1 MCGIAGFVGPE
12 NPAAATRTLREMVRS
27 IERRGPDGEGIHTW
41 PGAILGHR
49 RLAIIDLSD
58 AGRQP
63 MLSDDGRIGVVFNGC
78 IYNFQEIR
86 KELEKQGHLFRSRCD
101 TEVLVRGYQEWGVD
115 ELTRRLQGMFAFG
128 IWDDLRQTLYLVR
141 DRLGVKPLAYS
152 LARGSIGFASTVF
165 ALRDGGL
172 VDQIDPAASLEY
184 LEFGYVSDSRSIFLG
199 AVKLQAGT
207 ILEWRA
213 GEAKVRR
220 YWDLPEVDESSRI
233 TFDEAVEETES
244 LLIEAVRLRLI
255 ADVPIGA
262 LLSGGIDSTLV
273 CWAMSRLNA
282 NITAFTVGTP
292 GDASDEAPATVETAR
307 KLGIPHRI
315 VTLPRDEDGLL
326 NQLSAAYGEPFGCQ
340 SALAML
346 RVSSAVKSFATVLLT
361 GDGGDDVFLGY
372 PFHRDYLLTQRVAR
386 RLPPGSAATWRAV
399 RPIIRAVPQLRR
411 PAHFLDYATG
421 GLGAVTRAHAGLP
434 YYQQRGM
441 LGERLEGMN
450 LEQRM
455 IPLSSTSAK
464 SLLSELLRYQQR
476 MWFVSEFMTK
486 VDGGTMYH
494 ALEAR
499 SPFLDHKLWE
509 FAARLPYSLRLRGGA
524 LKAILREIVRR
535 RVGADV
541 AGRRKQGFTIPVERW
556 LAGPWAGALD
566 SISGES
572 MLQREGWIRS
582 GAAQREIR
590 AARAEGRVP
599 TQLWFLVALEGWL
612 QRNERVSARRNSE
625 LAASKATLN

>member
-12 NPAAATRTLREMVRS
+12 HPAAANRVLRDMVRS
-27 IERRGPDGEGIHTW
+27 IERRGPDGEGIESW

-49 RLAIIDLSD
+49 RLAIIDLSE

-78 IYNFQEIR
+78 IYNFLEIR
-86 KELEKQGHLFRSRCD
+86 AELEARGQRFRSRCD
-101 TEVLVRGYQEWGVD
+101 TEVLVRGYEEWGVD
-115 ELTRRLQGMFAFG
+115 ELTRRLRGMFAFG
-128 IWDDLRQTLYLVR
+128 IWDDVRQTLFLVR
-141 DRLGVKPLAYS
+141 DRLGVKPLVYS
-152 LARGSIGFASTVF
+152 TSKGCIAFASTVF
-165 ALRDGGL
+165 ALRDAGL
-172 VDQIDPAASLEY
+172 VDEIDPAAMLEY
-184 LEFGYVSDSRSIFLG
+184 LEFGYVSDAKAIFRG

-213 GEAKVRR
+213 GQASVRR
-220 YWDLPEVDESSRI
+220 YWDLPEVDESSKI
-233 TFDEAVEETES
+233 TFDGAVEQTEA

-255 ADVPIGA
+255 SDVPIGA

-282 NITAFTVGTP
+282 NITAFTVSTP
-292 GDASDEAPATVETAR
+292 GDPSDEAPATIATAQA
-307 KLGIPHRI
+307 LGIPHRI
-315 VTLPRDEDGLL
+315 VTLPREQEGLL
-326 NQLSAAYGEPFGCQ
+326 DQLSAAYGEPFGCQ

-386 RLPPGSAATWRAV
+386 WLPPGSASGWRAA
-399 RPIIRAVPQLRR
+399 RPIVKAIPRLRR

-421 GLGAVTRAHAGLP
+421 GLGAVTRAHNGLP
-434 YYQQRGM
+434 YYEQHGM
-441 LGERLEGMN
+441 LGERLEGLD
-450 LEQRM
+450 LEQRA
-455 IPLSSTSAK
+455 IPLSADSAK
-464 SLLSELLRYQQR
+464 HLLPELLRYQQG

-535 RVGADV
+535 RIGENV
-541 AGRRKQGFTIPVERW
+541 AGRKKQGFTIPVERW
-556 LAGPWAGALD
+556 LAGPWASALD
-566 SISGES
+566 SIAGDS
-572 MLQREGWIRS
+572 LVQRDGWIRR
-582 GAAQREIR
+582 GAVEGEIR
-590 AARAEGRVP
+590 AARPAGRAP

-612 QRNERVSARRNSE
+612 RRNEHAGTAQGAE
-625 LAASKATLN
+625 PAASKATLN